1 MVERVSTRKWWGVAD
16 FVEQYAFVRWP
27 VVAAFVLASLI
38 VATRL
43 ARRTPPAHRV
53 DTASDSA
60 HLLMC
65 LVMLTMLVF
74 PAASD
79 PHAMRGL
86 LTALTVAFAILL
98 AERVM
103 GWRTGSPPDG
113 VLALG
118 YHTIAAAAMLYAMA
132 GHGAVHGGTDG
143 AGWPAVVLAVLF
155 GLDALLALG
164 TVGHRSRWHRFVHP
178 AGSHPLTSALVPH
191 VVMDIGTAFMLIA
204 AIGR

>member
-43 ARRTPPAHRV
+43 TRRTPPAHRV

-103 GWRTGSPPDG
+103 GWRTGSQPDG

-143 AGWPAVVLAVLF
+143 ASWPAVVLAVLF

>member
-143 AGWPAVVLAVLF
+143 ASWPAVVLAVLF

>member
-1 MVERVSTRKWWGVAD
+1 MSTRKWWGVAD

-143 AGWPAVVLAVLF
+143 ASWPTVVLAVLF

>member
-1 MVERVSTRKWWGVAD
+1 MSTRKWWGVAD

-43 ARRTPPAHRV
+43 TKRTPPAHRV

-118 YHTIAAAAMLYAMA
+118 YHTVAAAAMLYAMA

-143 AGWPAVVLAVLF
+143 ASWPAVVLAVLF

>member
-1 MVERVSTRKWWGVAD
+1 M
-16 FVEQYAFVRWP
+16 
-27 VVAAFVLASLI
+27 
-38 VATRL
+38 
-43 ARRTPPAHRV
+43 AHRI
-53 DTASDSA
+53 A
-60 HLLMC
+60 
-65 LVMLTMLVF
+65 
-74 PAASD
+74 
-79 PHAMRGL
+79 
-86 LTALTVAFAILL
+86 
-98 AERVM
+98 
-103 GWRTGSPPDG
+103 PDG

-118 YHTIAAAAMLYAMA
+118 YHTVAAAAMLYAMA

-143 AGWPAVVLAVLF
+143 ASWPAVVLAVLF

>member
-1 MVERVSTRKWWGVAD
+1 MVVRVSTRKWWGVAD

-27 VVAAFVLASLI
+27 VVAAFVLATLI
-38 VATRL
+38 VAARL
-43 ARRTPPAHRV
+43 TRRTPLTHRI

-74 PAASD
+74 PAATD
-79 PHAMRGL
+79 PHAMRAL

-103 GWRTGSPPDG
+103 GWRTGSAPDG

-118 YHTIAAAAMLYAMA
+118 YHTVAAAAMLYAMA
-132 GHGAVHGGTDG
+132 GHGAVHGAGG
-143 AGWPAVVLAVLF
+143 ASWPAVVLAVLF

-164 TVGHRSRWHRFVHP
+164 TAGHRSGWHRFVHP
-178 AGSHPLTSALVPH
+178 VGAHPLTSALVPH

-204 AIGR
+204 AFGR

>member
-1 MVERVSTRKWWGVAD
+1 MAE
-16 FVEQYAFVRWP
+16 FVEQYAYVRWP

-43 ARRTPPAHRV
+43 TRRMSPPHRV

-65 LVMLTMLVF
+65 LVMLAMLVF
-74 PAASD
+74 PAATD

-98 AERVM
+98 AERAAR
-103 GWRTGSPPDG
+103 WRAGSAPDG

-118 YHTIAAAAMLYAMA
+118 YHTVAAAAMLYAMA
-132 GHGAVHGGTDG
+132 GHGAVHAAGG
-143 AGWPAVVLAVLF
+143 ASWPAVALAALF

-164 TVGHRSRWHRFVHP
+164 TAGHRSRWHRFVHP

-191 VVMDIGTAFMLIA
+191 VVMDVGTAFMLIA

>member
-1 MVERVSTRKWWGVAD
+1 MSTRKWWGVAD

-43 ARRTPPAHRV
+43 TRRPPPALRV
-53 DTASDSA
+53 DAASEGA

-65 LVMLTMLVF
+65 LVMLAMLVF
-74 PAASD
+74 PAAVD

-86 LTALTVAFAILL
+86 LTGLTVAFAVLL
-98 AERVM
+98 VERAVQ
-103 GWRTGSPPDG
+103 WRSGPDG

-118 YHTIAAAAMLYAMA
+118 YHTLAAAAMLYAMT
-132 GHGAVHGGTDG
+132 GHGAVHGEGVAT
-143 AGWPAVVLAVLF
+143 WPAVALAVLF

-164 TVGHRSRWHRFVHP
+164 TVGHGPGWHRFVHP
-178 AGSHPLTSALVPH
+178 AGAHPLTSALVPH

>member
-43 ARRTPPAHRV
+43 TKRTPPAHRV

-118 YHTIAAAAMLYAMA
+118 YHTVAAAAMLYAMA

-143 AGWPAVVLAVLF
+143 ASWPAVVLAVLF

>member
-1 MVERVSTRKWWGVAD
+1 MSTRKWWGVAD

-27 VVAAFVLASLI
+27 VVVAFVLAALI

-43 ARRTPPAHRV
+43 IRRTPSTYRV

-65 LVMLTMLVF
+65 LVMLVMLVF
-74 PAASD
+74 PAATD

-98 AERVM
+98 AERVR
-103 GWRTGSPPDG
+103 GWRAGSAPDG

-118 YHTIAAAAMLYAMA
+118 YHTVAAAAMLYAMA
-132 GHGAVHGGTDG
+132 GHTAAHG
-143 AGWPAVVLAVLF
+143 AGGARWPALVLAVLF

-164 TVGHRSRWHRFVHP
+164 SAGHRSRWHRFVHP

>member
-1 MVERVSTRKWWGVAD
+1 MSTRKWWGVAD
-16 FVEQYAFVRWP
+16 FVEQYAYVRWP

-43 ARRTPPAHRV
+43 TRRPPPAHRV

-65 LVMLTMLVF
+65 LVMLAMLVF
-74 PAASD
+74 PAATD

-98 AERVM
+98 AERTAQ
-103 GWRTGSPPDG
+103 WRAGSAPDG

-118 YHTIAAAAMLYAMA
+118 YHTVAAAAMLYAMA
-132 GHGAVHGGTDG
+132 GHGAMHTAAG
-143 AGWPAVVLAVLF
+143 ASWPAVALAVLF

-178 AGSHPLTSALVPH
+178 AGAHPLTSALVPH

>member
-1 MVERVSTRKWWGVAD
+1 MSTRKWWGVAD

-86 LTALTVAFAILL
+86 LTALAVAFAILL

-143 AGWPAVVLAVLF
+143 ASWPAVVLAVLF

>member
-1 MVERVSTRKWWGVAD
+1 MSTRKWWGVAD

-43 ARRTPPAHRV
+43 TRRTPPAHRV

-103 GWRTGSPPDG
+103 GWRTGSQPDG

-143 AGWPAVVLAVLF
+143 ASWPAVVLAVLF